1 MNSDAIK
8 EIANQLGV
16 GADYLLAHL
25 SEFAPKWA
33 AMKVAENGSAC
44 LLAAVALAVSS
55 CVLMKT
61 LREYRDC
68 DDSSDDGM
76 LRFYI
81 MLVFMTIALVGLITL
96 CFELPDTMRYLA
108 SPDAAIVGDVLG
120 AMKR

>member
-1 MNSDAIK
+1 MSSDAIK
-8 EIANQLGV
+8 EIANQLSV

-33 AMKVAENGSAC
+33 AMRVAERGSAC
-44 LLAAVALAVSS
+44 LLAAAALVVSS

-61 LREYRDC
+61 FREYRDC

-76 LRFYI
+76 LCFYI
-81 MLVFMTIALVGLITL
+81 MLAFGAIALVGIITL
-96 CFELPDTMRYLA
+96 CIELPDTMRYLA
-108 SPDAAIVGDVLG
+108 SPDAAIVGDVLD

>member
-33 AMKVAENGSAC
+33 AMRVAERGSSC
-44 LLAAVALAVSS
+44 LLAAVALVVSS
-55 CVLMKT
+55 RVLMKT

-68 DDSSDDGM
+68 DDSSDEGM
-76 LRFYI
+76 LCFYI
-81 MLVFMTIALVGLITL
+81 MITFGAIALIGLITL
-96 CFELPDTMRYLA
+96 CIELPDTMRYLA
-108 SPDAAIVGDVLG
+108 SPDAAIVGDVLD